1 MKKIYFLLLGLFL
14 MSSIPFFANT
24 FSATGVIMDDGG
36 KKTTDKATTIV
47 LKGRFIKQPER
58 SLPLAAPV
66 DAVFVEN
73 EGIYLNASFSSLS
86 DVTVNVL
93 KDGCVIYES
102 FVDLPADIEVL
113 VPVVCSGS
121 GTYVLPFPSPAL
133 LLLGPAKLMLLA
145 TTSTA
150 VRFAPV
156 LS

>member
-73 EGIYLNASFSSLS
+73 EGIYLNASSSLS

-93 KDGCVIYES
+93 KDGCVI
-102 FVDLPADIEVL
+102 
-113 VPVVCSGS
+113 
-121 GTYVLPFPSPAL
+121 
-133 LLLGPAKLMLLA
+133 
-145 TTSTA
+145 
-150 VRFAPV
+150 
-156 LS
+156 

>member
-73 EGIYLNASFSSLS
+73 EGIYLNASSSLS

-93 KDGCVIYES
+93 KDGCIIYES
-102 FVDLPADIEVL
+102 FVDLPADVEVL

-121 GTYVLPFPSPAL
+121 GTYVLRLTNPQDGFL
-133 LLLGPAKLMLLA
+133 EGEFI
-145 TTSTA
+145 
-150 VRFAPV
+150 R
-156 LS
+156 